1 MTTYEIN
8 PRVKKRW
15 FKENELVYDLI
26 KYSEKEIWDDPSYG
40 NGDGEFRKIKIE
52 TVVFSSKDIEQVI
65 TMKDNIQRKI

>member
-52 TVVFSSKDIEQVI
+52 TVVFSSKNIEEVI
-65 TMKDNIQRKI
+65 TTKKNLER